1 MTEQDN
7 AKLDAME
14 NAAISIETKHSLN
27 FVDDGTAIVNVPWS
41 GNMADLAKAI
51 DQAQMLKRLFT
62 KKTPI
67 GVHVLG
73 VTLWLS

>member
-1 MTEQDN
+1 MTQDDTDI
-7 AKLDAME
+7 LDAME
-14 NAAISIETKHSLN
+14 SAALTIETKHHLN
-27 FVDDGTAIVNVPWS
+27 FVDDGSAIINVPLGGDIDS
-41 GNMADLAKAI
+41 LAKAI
-51 DQAQMLKRLFT
+51 RQAQTLKRLFT